1 MGIAGNH
8 DLLNGLHGAYRSKT
22 FPMPEIVESYVD
34 RQVKAALGNKELE
47 GVQLQVTTVPQ
58 ARNSVDGYDGR
69 PICDGHGSCIPLCP
83 IRAKYEPIFHIQKAK
98 KAGAAIREKSIVTR
112 LEIGDNNLIS
122 RVVYKRWDGTEE
134 SVTGRVVVLAAN
146 GIETPKILLM
156 SKEQWSKGVANSSG
170 LVGKNLM
177 DHPIKMSY
185 ALSREPLFPFRG
197 PPSTS
202 SIETFRDG
210 PFRGERGA
218 FRTTIRNDGWTWPT
232 GAPRGTD
239 MNSRGTVLDLVGNL
253 KLFGDALKQKLF
265 EHTSHQ
271 IVLNS
276 AVEQLP
282 DPANRI
288 VPSETAVDR
297 FGIPRPEIHFKI
309 DDYTRGAFLAALRVH
324 ALIFDAL
331 GAREFN
337 LQGDT
342 QSNAGSGHIMGTTRM
357 GSDSKDSVVDKDCR
371 AHDHKNLF
379 ILGSS
384 VFPTG
389 ATANPTLTVA
399 ALALRAVDPMRQS
412 LHHLP

>member
-1 MGIAGNH
+1 
-8 DLLNGLHGAYRSKT
+8 
-22 FPMPEIVESYVD
+22 
-34 RQVKAALGNKELE
+34 
-47 GVQLQVTTVPQ
+47 
-58 ARNSVDGYDGR
+58 
-69 PICDGHGSCIPLCP
+69 
-83 IRAKYEPIFHIQKAK
+83 
-98 KAGAAIREKSIVTR
+98 
-112 LEIGDNNLIS
+112 
-122 RVVYKRWDGTEE
+122 VYKRWDGTEE